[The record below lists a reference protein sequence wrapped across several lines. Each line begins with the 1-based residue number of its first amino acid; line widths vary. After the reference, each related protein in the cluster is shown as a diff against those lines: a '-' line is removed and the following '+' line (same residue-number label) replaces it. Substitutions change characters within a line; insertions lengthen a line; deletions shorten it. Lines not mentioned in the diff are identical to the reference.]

1 MSDFEKFK
9 EEFPG
14 KEKFYIS
21 LQGKNVSE
29 KECIMLLRFGT
40 NLK

>member
-29 KECIMLLRFGT
+29 KECAMLLRFGT